1 MTSVLTN
8 YAQRDTGLEHV
19 TLTGFITNNGGKSA
33 SIPEQHPA
41 YAAIDLTKGKNFSID
56 TTVLRLR
63 TDSPTYFLL
72 RIYISSSKP
81 PAYYQNFEFD
91 IFITPPSGSQWL
103 FIEIFADK
111 ENAEKAL
118 VIGSGYKRLYG
129 MTNEIP
135 TSPGDYT
142 DNTGVITFKVLN
154 NSIILKNIPP
164 EFSM

>member
-19 TLTGFITNNGGKSA
+19 TLTGFISNNGGKSTL
-33 SIPEQHPA
+33 ITEQHPA

-56 TTVLRLR
+56 TTVLTLR
-63 TDSPTYFLL
+63 TDFPIHFLL
-72 RIYISSSKP
+72 HIYISSSKP

-91 IFITPPSGSQWL
+91 IFITPPAGDQKL
-103 FIEIFADK
+103 YIEIFPDK

-118 VIGSGYKRLYG
+118 VIGSVNKRLYG
-129 MTNEIP
+129 MTNEVP

-142 DNTGVITFKVLN
+142 ENTGVITFKVLN